1 MRIPIIIIFLLSIFC
16 SITSGQGRRRSV
28 TTNPNSGYANF
39 NEGIA
44 GYGLGT
50 TSLPNSEYY
59 YGGITTH
66 GYQLNIYGF
75 NVNSS
80 FFAGLGSGAIF
91 YEGNLMIPLY
101 LDLRYFWNSKIISP
115 YVMGEG
121 GFLFNPEDVDNKTL
135 LLINGGGGIQLNLS
149 DNFIVNLG
157 SGLGI
162 QMGVDGRRSFV
173 FGRVGIGFK

>member
-1 MRIPIIIIFLLSIFC
+1 M
-16 SITSGQGRRRSV
+16 SGQGRRRSI

-50 TSLPNSEYY
+50 TTLPNSKYY
-59 YGGITTH
+59 YGGTTTH

-75 NVNSS
+75 NVNRS
-80 FFAGLGSGAIF
+80 FFAGMGSGAVF

-121 GFLFNPEDVDNKTL
+121 GFLFNPDDVDKRTL
-135 LLINGGGGIQLNLS
+135 LIINGGGGIQFNIS
-149 DNFIVNLG
+149 DNFSVNIG

-173 FGRVGIGFK
+173 FGRVGFGFK